1 MESSITVDNAKIE
14 ELENKINELN
24 STNNELEKKLKE
36 KKNETPAPMQM
47 DFAQVEKDALISEII
62 NLDVLNMTP
71 MDAMNTLYKL
81 IKEAKS
87 LN

>member
-1 MESSITVDNAKIE
+1 
-14 ELENKINELN
+14 
-24 STNNELEKKLKE
+24 
-36 KKNETPAPMQM
+36 MQM
-47 DFAQVEKDALISEII
+47 DFTQVEKEALINEIV

-81 IKEAKS
+81 IKDAKS

>member
-1 MESSITVDNAKIE
+1 
-14 ELENKINELN
+14 
-24 STNNELEKKLKE
+24 
-36 KKNETPAPMQM
+36 MQI
-47 DFAQVEKDALISEII
+47 DFTQVEKDALINDIV

-81 IKEAKS
+81 IKDAKS

>member
-1 MESSITVDNAKIE
+1 
-14 ELENKINELN
+14 
-24 STNNELEKKLKE
+24 
-36 KKNETPAPMQM
+36 MQM
-47 DFAQVEKDALISEII
+47 DFTQVEKDALINEIV

-81 IKEAKS
+81 IKDAKS

>member
-1 MESSITVDNAKIE
+1 
-14 ELENKINELN
+14 
-24 STNNELEKKLKE
+24 
-36 KKNETPAPMQM
+36 M
-47 DFAQVEKDALISEII
+47 DFTQVEKDALINEIV

-81 IKEAKS
+81 IKDAKS

>member
-1 MESSITVDNAKIE
+1 
-14 ELENKINELN
+14 
-24 STNNELEKKLKE
+24 
-36 KKNETPAPMQM
+36 MQI
-47 DFAQVEKDALISEII
+47 DFTQVEKDALISDIV

-81 IKEAKS
+81 IKDAKS